1 MTLLLKLPP
10 SPLALFLIF
19 ILRLLA
25 TAFESFKNV
34 KPLFIAMIFYV
45 SAVDSDHG
53 LSSRIDVELAPNKF
67 FPFSLF
73 LSTQHYF
80 YIIRVL
86 RLLCCVDGLILRT
99 IKNL

>member
-1 MTLLLKLPP
+1 MTLLLKLSP

-19 ILRLLA
+19 ILGLLE

-34 KPLFIAMIFYV
+34 KPLFIMMIFYV

-53 LSSRIDVELAPNKF
+53 LSSGMGVELAPNKF

-73 LSTQHYF
+73 LSAQRYF
-80 YIIRVL
+80 YIIKVL

-99 IKNL
+99 TKNL